1 MNKEFVR
8 ICKII
13 IALSIIFLGVIV
25 IYFVVAGDSLNKK
38 DLSNL
43 FLMIWIFCILNIVVF
58 LLLTILEMRMKIK
71 EKKYKAIVI
80 FLGKILF
87 IWVLLSLS
95 RYYLIPEKVNLFE
108 CLLMAI
114 VSKIGLEGFSYMRRK
129 D

>member
-87 IWVLLSLS
+87 IWGLLFLS
-95 RYYLIPEKVNLFE
+95 KHYLNPEKVNLFE
-108 CLLMAI
+108 CLLKATVI
-114 VSKIGLEGFSYMRRK
+114 NIGSEGFSYMRRK